1 MKKAFLSSLLLGSL
15 FLVGCSVRQGS
26 EEVAFCSSHDVH
38 NDILDGQ
45 TTKQQ
50 VFERFGTIFAIHF
63 DELGREQWKYS
74 YCKKGLNNQTFQAK
88 TLLVVFD
95 ENDVVTKHY
104 FHRYEDQIKM
114 GL

>member
-1 MKKAFLSSLLLGSL
+1 MKNIFLSSLLLGSI

-26 EEVAFCSSHDVH
+26 EEVAFCSSHDVQ
-38 NDILDGQ
+38 NEILDGQ

-50 VFERFGTIFAIHF
+50 VFERFGTTFAIHF

-74 YCKKGLNNQTFQAK
+74 YRKKGLSSQTFQAK

-95 ENDVVTKHY
+95 ENDVVAKHLFY
-104 FHRYEDQIKM
+104 TNQEESK
-114 GL
+114 